1 MVDDSATVVVD
12 RPTKRSSG
20 ASAASGDEAPLT
32 PGEAQLLGEVYASL
46 HARLVRHREDPELQ
60 ELGRAVYAGAA
71 NSRSVLR
78 AANLPRLRA
87 WLITMRGELIA
98 TGHFAEASHVK
109 DLVAVLQTWER
120 RTQERAD
127 RR

>member
-1 MVDDSATVVVD
+1 MVDEPATVVVD
-12 RPTKRSSG
+12 RPEKRSSG
-20 ASAASGDEAPLT
+20 ANASGDEAPLT

-46 HARLVRHREDPELQ
+46 HARLVRHREDAELV

-71 NSRSVLR
+71 RARSVLR

-87 WLITMRGELIA
+87 WLLAMRGELIA

-109 DLVAVLQTWER
+109 ELTGVLQAWER
-120 RTQERAD
+120 RTTDRPER
-127 RR
+127 R